1 MKHRYLLW
9 LAVALIGTQ
18 ASAEPR
24 KAAARQIAEEF
35 LAAKR
40 VTATRAAA
48 PLTFGSHVRDL
59 PLETRPRHGTTG
71 MVRL

>member
-9 LAVALIGTQ
+9 LAAALIGTQ

-24 KAAARQIAEEF
+24 KEAQARQIAEEF
-35 LAAKR
+35 LAVKR
-40 VTATRAAA
+40 VTATRTAS
-48 PLTFGSHVRDL
+48 PGSHVRDL
-59 PLETRPRHGTTG
+59 PLETQPRHGTTG